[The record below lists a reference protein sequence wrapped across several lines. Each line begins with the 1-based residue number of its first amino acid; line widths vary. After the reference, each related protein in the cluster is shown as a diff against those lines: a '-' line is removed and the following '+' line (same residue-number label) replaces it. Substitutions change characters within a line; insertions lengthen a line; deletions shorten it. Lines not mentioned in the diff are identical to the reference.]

1 MKKLIIFTLIIS
13 TLLAAV
19 STSHYK
25 KQNKAFTVTAATVEQ
40 GALADAILASGNL
53 EFDTEV
59 QIRSEITGRVEKVS
73 VKEGDRVEPGQELMR
88 LDSVIYEADLR
99 RAEAQV
105 EGQEID
111 IRRAQS
117 ALADLEQQLDRR
129 QRLYDKGLIEQETI
143 DSLKFQLDVAR
154 IDLDAAKSALTQG
167 RANLAMAQ
175 NNLSKTV
182 YRAPIAGVL
191 TSVEVKPG
199 ETVIAGSTNIIGSP
213 LMTLADPSAIV
224 ADLRVD
230 EADIANVHL
239 GQKAEIFVASHPK
252 EAVLGEV
259 IQIATS
265 ARANEKGQGLF
276 FKVKVLLQKGN
287 IDLRSGM
294 SCRGEIILSR
304 HQASTKVPIA
314 AVHRKGDA
322 YFIWL
327 IEKERATQKEVTLGL
342 ATDLFQEVLSG
353 VSVGD
358 QVIVGPARTIV
369 SLTTGAKVRV
379 E

>member
-1 MKKLIIFTLIIS
+1 MKKILIITLIMS

-19 STSHYK
+19 SASHYR
-25 KQNKAFTVTAATVEQ
+25 KQNQSLAVSAAIVEQ
-40 GALADAILASGNL
+40 GVLADAILASGNL
-53 EFDTEV
+53 QFDTEV
-59 QIRSEITGRVEKVS
+59 QIRSEITGRVEKVF
-73 VKEGDRVEPGQELMR
+73 VKEGEQVAVGQELMR

-99 RAEAQV
+99 RVEALV
-105 EGQEID
+105 RSQEID
-111 IRRAQS
+111 IRRAES
-117 ALADLEQQLDRR
+117 TLADLEQQLKRR
-129 QRLYDKGLIEQETI
+129 QRLYDKGLIDQETI

-182 YRAPIAGVL
+182 YRAPIAGIL

-213 LMTLADPSAIV
+213 LMTLADPGAIL

-252 EAVLGEV
+252 DAVLGEV
-259 IQIATS
+259 VQIATS
-265 ARANEKGQGLF
+265 ARTNEKGQGLF
-276 FKVKVLLQKGN
+276 FKVKVLLQDGAIN
-287 IDLRSGM
+287 LRSGM
-294 SCRGEIILSR
+294 SCRGEIIIS
-304 HQASTKVPIA
+304 QQETSTKVPIA
-314 AVHRKGDA
+314 AVQRKGDS

-327 IEKERATQKEVTLGL
+327 VEDERAIQKGVTLGL

-358 QVIVGPARTIV
+358 RVIVGPARTIV
-369 SLTTGAKVRV
+369 GLTPGAKVMV
-379 E
+379 Q